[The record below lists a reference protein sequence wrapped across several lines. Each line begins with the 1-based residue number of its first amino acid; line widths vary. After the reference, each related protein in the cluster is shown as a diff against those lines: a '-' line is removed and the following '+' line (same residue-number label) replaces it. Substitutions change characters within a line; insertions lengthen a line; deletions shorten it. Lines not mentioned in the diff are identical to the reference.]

1 MTDENFDSNPQLG
14 EKMYEKKNEKNM
26 LMEHEV
32 NH

>member
-14 EKMYEKKNEKNM
+14 EKCMKKNEKNM

>member
-14 EKMYEKKNEKNM
+14 EKMYEKNEKNM